1 MINGVALAQR
11 LLGEQRLG
19 GRLSK
24 RHRSNLAQKLRCC
37 MKFLQETGVLCE
49 CKQTAAAWVGL
60 DAGLIAALYIF
71 PLFPSAPGIHYWHS
85 LLP

>member
-19 GRLSK
+19 GCLSK

-49 CKQTAAAWVGL
+49 RKQTATA
-60 DAGLIAALYIF
+60 
-71 PLFPSAPGIHYWHS
+71 
-85 LLP
+85 